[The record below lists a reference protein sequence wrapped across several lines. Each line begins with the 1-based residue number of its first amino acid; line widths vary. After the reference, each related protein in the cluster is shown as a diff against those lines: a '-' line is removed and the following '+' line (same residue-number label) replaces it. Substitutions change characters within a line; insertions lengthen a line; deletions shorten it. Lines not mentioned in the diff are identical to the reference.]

1 MDLGIIVYCILENG
15 ELRKYNTTI
24 MNYLSDRTTT
34 HSKSSILQNSIDQFE
49 IENEF
54 VIALDKTKW

>member
-1 MDLGIIVYCILENG
+1 
-15 ELRKYNTTI
+15 
-24 MNYLSDRTTT
+24 LSDRTIT